1 MLGKIKCQFFYK
13 FLSSFI
19 NDKLLFEIIKY
30 NKFFQNALGI
40 NLHNYKLL
48 SGKYVEYEAK
58 DTVKI
63 YDMLTNSLL
72 YEGGFLKGKK
82 NGKGK
87 EYHIFELFEYDFE
100 GEFFDGKRHGKGKES
115 REIYFF
121 DAPNDP
127 GEALK
132 FQFQTRLYVDLE
144 GEFLNG
150 KKWNVKKY
158 DENGNIM
165 YEIKNGQGIVKEYD
179 RKKRLIFDG
188 EYINGEKNGKAKEYR
203 TYDGYCECEYVNG
216 EKTGKAKDYDKNG
229 NVIFEGEYYK
239 GKKWNGKV
247 FDKINNKTYELKNG
261 NGFFKEYYDSGRIK
275 YEGGYLNG
283 ERNGKGKE
291 YYKNK
296 LIFESEYLSGK
307 KNGKGKEYCYEDGK
321 LIFEGEYLYD
331 KKIKGKQYKN
341 GKLAF
346 EGEFFQEEIWNGKG
360 YDEKGNLI
368 YELINGNGKI
378 KEYNYDFNQ
387 IIFEGE
393 YLNGK
398 RNGKGREYND
408 EGQLIYEGEF
418 LNGKRNGKG
427 KEYENGQLIFEG
439 EFLDDKRKD

>member
-1 MLGKIKCQFFYK
+1 MLLK
-13 FLSSFI
+13 
-19 NDKLLFEIIKY
+19 IIKY
-30 NKFFQNALGI
+30 NKIFQNAIGI
-40 NLHNYKLL
+40 NLYNYKLL
-48 SGKYVEYEAK
+48 SGKYIKYETK

-63 YDMLTNSLL
+63 YDMITNSLL

-87 EYHIFELFEYDFE
+87 EYHFFEYNFE
-100 GEFFDGKRHGKGKES
+100 GEFLDGQRNGKGKEL
-115 REIYFF
+115 RYIYVPYF
-121 DAPNDP
+121 PNE
-127 GEALK
+127 GLNLLEGFRMKSILH
-132 FQFQTRLYVDLE
+132 VDLE
-144 GEFLNG
+144 GEFLND

-158 DENGNIM
+158 DENDNII

-296 LIFESEYLSGK
+296 LIFEGEYLNGK
-307 KNGKGKEYCYEDGK
+307 KNGKGKEYDYENGS
-321 LIFEGEYLYD
+321 LLFEGEYLYD
-331 KKIKGKQYKN
+331 NQNKGKQYIK
-341 GKLAF
+341 GKLSF
-346 EGEFFQEEIWNGKG
+346 EGEFFQGRMWNGKG
-360 YDEKGNLI
+360 YDEKGDLI

-378 KEYNYDFNQ
+378 KEYNYNFNQ

-398 RNGKGREYND
+398 RNGKGKEYND

-418 LNGKRNGKG
+418 LKGQRNGKG
-427 KEYENGQLIFEG
+427 KEYKNGQLIFEG
-439 EFLDDKRKD
+439 EFLNDKRKD